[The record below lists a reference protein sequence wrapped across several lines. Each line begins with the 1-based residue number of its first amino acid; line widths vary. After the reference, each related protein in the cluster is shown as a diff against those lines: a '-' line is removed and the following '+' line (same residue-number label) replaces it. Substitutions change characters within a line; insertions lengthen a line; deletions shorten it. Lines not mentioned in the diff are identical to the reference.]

1 MPPHPITKE
10 LMELTRYKHDGSYS
24 TQANRRPMLHMI
36 GDQLYETLG
45 YKQLHAAELRGRH
58 INKLLALWRSQEIAD
73 ATMRNRLAMLRWILR
88 KVGNPG
94 AMAKENAAYG
104 LAPRETR
111 ARVSKA
117 KDLPT
122 EILSRIPDTYVRFSL
137 ELQEKFGLR
146 REEAIKL
153 RVWQADQ
160 GSTLALQASWTKGG
174 RARAV
179 PIRTAAQR
187 EVLDRLK
194 TFVTTKDA
202 ALIPPDLQYVQQL
215 RRYEYWTRRVG
226 LHKLHGL
233 RHAYIQARYLD
244 LTGFP
249 CPVCG
254 GPTHAAMTPAQ
265 QAIDAD
271 VLPFLSAEL
280 GHERVEV
287 TALYLGY

>member
-10 LMELTRYKHDGSYS
+10 LMELTRYKYDGSYR
-24 TQANRRPMLHMI
+24 TQAERRAMLHMI
-36 GDQLYETLG
+36 GKQLYETLG

-104 LAPRETR
+104 LAPRETST
-111 ARVSKA
+111 RVSKA

-160 GSTLALQASWTKGG
+160 EGTLALQASWTKGG
-174 RARAV
+174 RARTV
-179 PIRTAAQR
+179 PICTSGQR
-187 EVLDRLK
+187 ALLERLK
-194 TFVTTKDA
+194 AFVPTRDA
-202 ALIPPDLQYVQQL
+202 SLIPPDLQYVQQL
-215 RRYEYWTRRVG
+215 RRYEYWCKRVG
-226 LHKLHGL
+226 LSRMHGL
-233 RHAYIQARYLD
+233 RHAYIQARYLE

-249 CPVCG
+249 CAVGG
-254 GPTHAAMTPAQ
+254 GPTHTEMTPAQ
-265 QAIDAD
+265 RALDAD

-287 TALYLGY
+287 TALYLGR